1 MKLITIEN
9 KIGKVRLDGDV
20 DRSSMD
26 LLIDKLATLYGDDSV
41 RNKATVAD
49 VVAKAD
55 DAVNEIEIEIDS
67 PGGSIQ
73 QGYRAYKTIMAL
85 RERGVFVT
93 ARVSKLAASMGSII
107 AAAAD
112 KVLIEENARIM
123 IHDASVM
130 AWGNPA
136 DLRETTERLDAISD
150 ELATMYS
157 ARTGQTPEEMRN
169 LMKRETW
176 LNADQAIELKLADEK
191 YKVEEKPTT
200 RLDRLLG
207 GERAEFD
214 NQPKTNMSIL
224 AKLFPGNDQVA
235 QLESSIEE
243 NDTLRAELDS
253 AKKQIEDFKNLTET
267 NVTLQSELN
276 AEIEKASGLEAK
288 LKEQSAKVEVL
299 EKEVE
304 ITTEKVSAKAS
315 ELLASQG
322 HSAPV
327 PLNDDSAEPVDHV
340 AQLASLKGA
349 ERTSYF
355 NKYGAE
361 IRAALTK

>member
-9 KIGKVRLDGDV
+9 KMGKVRLDGDV

-176 LNADQAIELKLADEK
+176 LNADQAIEMKLADEK
-191 YKVEEKPTT
+191 YKAEEKPTT
-200 RLDRLLG
+200 RLDKLLG

-243 NDTLRAELDS
+243 NESLRADLAS
-253 AKKQIEDFKNLTET
+253 ATKQIEDFKNLTET
-267 NVTLQSELN
+267 NATLQAELK
-276 AEIEKASGLEAK
+276 AEIDKTADFEAK
-288 LKEQSAKVEVL
+288 AKEQADKIEAL
-299 EKEVE
+299 EKEAEVSVE
-304 ITTEKVSAKAS
+304 KISNKAS

-322 HSAPV
+322 HPEPV
-327 PLNDDSAEPVDHV
+327 ALTASDAPVDHI
-340 AQLASLKGA
+340 ANLASLKGS
-349 ERTSYF
+349 ERTVYF
-355 NKYGAE
+355 NENQAAIK
-361 IRAALTK
+361 AALSK